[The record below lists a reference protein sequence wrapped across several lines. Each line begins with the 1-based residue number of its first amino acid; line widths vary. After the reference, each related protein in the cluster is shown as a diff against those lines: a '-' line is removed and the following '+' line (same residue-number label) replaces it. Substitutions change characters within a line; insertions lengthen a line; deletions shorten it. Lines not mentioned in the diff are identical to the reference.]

1 MSRSNQ
7 RPARHTP
14 TAAASVL
21 VSVQDNGTP
30 FVVVAVPVLELNSFH
45 WDVLVAAAKATR
57 RTPYQPDQSDPWT
70 AEPLAELRRYEL
82 MAGNTITDKGRLA
95 LRMAGLQ

>member
-1 MSRSNQ
+1 M
-7 RPARHTP
+7 P
-14 TAAASVL
+14 TAAPTVL
-21 VSVQDNGTP
+21 VSVQDNGVP

-57 RTPYQPDQSDPWT
+57 RTPYQPDEADRWT

-82 MAGNTITDKGRLA
+82 MDGNAITEKGRLA